1 MTGQQRPEDTQRKV
15 RVAVIFGGQSGEHD
29 VSLRSAQT
37 VLAALN
43 DDRFEAVP
51 VGVTRDG
58 QWLTGIDPM
67 AQLTASS
74 PLFALEG
81 PAEPDAETLEIAVSS
96 TSQNLPSGLGA
107 DIDVVFPVLH
117 GPMGEDGTVQGLLE
131 LAGIP
136 FVGSGVL
143 GSALAMDK
151 AMAKMVLQQHGIPQ
165 APWLL
170 VNRSEWERDSGNIAE
185 KIGNELGYP
194 CFVKPAN
201 MGSSVGVTKVHNPIE
216 LGAAM
221 DLAGRLDR
229 RIVAE
234 KGLRVREL
242 EVSVLGNDEPV
253 ASVVG
258 EVVSVNEFYDYSAK
272 YVEEGSELLVPADI
286 PADVQREI
294 QRVAVEAFIALDLAG
309 LARADFFLDLDTGQ
323 VLLNE
328 VNTMPGFTSISM
340 YPRLWEASG
349 VTLPELVE
357 RLLQLALERSRDR
370 QKAIVFGIEKECS

>member
-37 VLAALN
+37 VLAALD

-58 QWLTGIDPM
+58 QWLTGTDPM

-81 PAEPDAETLEIAVSS
+81 PAEPDSETLEIAVSS
-96 TSQNLPSGLGA
+96 TSQNLPIGLGA

-170 VNRSEWERDSGNIAE
+170 INRSEWERDSGNIAE

-194 CFVKPAN
+194 CFIKPAN
-201 MGSSVGVTKVHNPIE
+201 MGSSVGVTKVHNPTE

-242 EVSVLGNDEPV
+242 EVSVLGNDNPV

-286 PADVQREI
+286 PDDVQREI
-294 QRVAVEAFIALDLAG
+294 QRVAVDAFIALDLAG

-328 VNTMPGFTSISM
+328 VNTMP
-340 YPRLWEASG
+340 
-349 VTLPELVE
+349 
-357 RLLQLALERSRDR
+357 
-370 QKAIVFGIEKECS
+370 